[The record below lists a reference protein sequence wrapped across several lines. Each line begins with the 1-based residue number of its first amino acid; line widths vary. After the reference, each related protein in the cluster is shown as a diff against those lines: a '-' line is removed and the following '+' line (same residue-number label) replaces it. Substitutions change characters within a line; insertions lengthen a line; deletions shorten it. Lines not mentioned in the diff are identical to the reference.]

1 MIQEYGWR
9 GSFLFNGALSL
20 QIMVLGALVFPL
32 QLTPSQE
39 FLKDLQEQT
48 EKFPG
53 SIATVRGMTTSR
65 SRVFFEKSLND
76 RLVRRLFTVL
86 LRQLWMIYVY
96 KHDG

>member
-1 MIQEYGWR
+1 
-9 GSFLFNGALSL
+9 
-20 QIMVLGALVFPL
+20 MVLGALVFPL

-53 SIATVRGMTTSR
+53 SIATVRGMATSR

-76 RLVRRLFTVL
+76 RFDPKILAYSVLFQYVVHGL
-86 LRQLWMIYVY
+86 ILNVIYNT
-96 KHDG
+96 